1 LAPCRPCR
9 PCRGAIDQKNLFGIC
24 EGHTHAN
31 ISWDTVRD
39 VVNIMVALKYEI
51 AFIIFIC
58 FSSLRR
64 FFNDTNHRNVFFF
77 RIWELNRNDQKRL
90 ARLSK
95 RMPKITVFCHWGF
108 SPKTEMAGPVWAEDR
123 TNITDPN
130 TWRLLNWLLMTWGT
144 CQQKCGWVLV
154 FWALRTISC
163 DTICLKT
170 LKCRVR
176 ISRGFNAGT
185 VKCGRILETH
195 IRNSDFSRTQDF
207 VLRETLFHFEI
218 YEMPSCREKLIISTA
233 VYAVFIRI
241 DQSKCKSAALC
252 DMTGLSIRLKVMDR
266 EITEPGRNWRCGHVA
281 CKTEASCPNRGSLC
295 ALL

>member
-1 LAPCRPCR
+1 MPAMPAMPWCHWP
-9 PCRGAIDQKNLFGIC
+9 KESFWNLWRA
-24 EGHTHAN
+24 HTCKHL
-31 ISWDTVRD
+31 VRYGPWCCQHHGCSKIWNSIHHFHLLF
-39 VVNIMVALKYEI
+39 VSTK
-51 AFIIFIC
+51 IFQWHEPQE
-58 FSSLRR
+58 R
-64 FFNDTNHRNVFFF
+64 FFF

-123 TNITDPN
+123 TNITAPN